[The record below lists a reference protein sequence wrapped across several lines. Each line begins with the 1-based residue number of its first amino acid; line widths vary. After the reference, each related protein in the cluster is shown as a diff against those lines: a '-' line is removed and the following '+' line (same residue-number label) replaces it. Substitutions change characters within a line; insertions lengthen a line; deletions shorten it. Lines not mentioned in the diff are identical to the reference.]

1 MTVRRAITTDATGLA
16 ELAKVTF
23 PLACPPGSAPEAIAE
38 FVAGALSEK
47 RFVEYL
53 ADAGR
58 TILVAEDAGGL
69 CGYTMLV
76 AGDPTDPNVAA
87 AITIRPTIE
96 LSKVYVLAG
105 SHGRGVSAPLMA
117 ATLDAA
123 REQGAVGIWLGVNQ
137 LNTRAL
143 RFYEKSGF
151 RLVGEKTFSLGP
163 ELHSDFVMERAL
175 ENTSQ
180 SGRQVS

>member
-1 MTVRRAITTDATGLA
+1 VTVRHARKTDVTGLA

-38 FVAGALSEK
+38 FIAGSLSEE
-47 RFVEYL
+47 RFEAYL
-53 ADAGR
+53 GDAGR
-58 TILVAEDAGGL
+58 TILVAEDESGL
-69 CGYTMLV
+69 CGYTMLI
-76 AGDPTDPNVAA
+76 AGEPTDENVAA
-87 AITIRPTIE
+87 AVSIRPTIE

-123 REQGAVGIWLGVNQ
+123 RERRAVGVWLGVNQ
-137 LNTRAL
+137 LNPRAQ

-151 RLVGEKTFSLGP
+151 RVVGEKTFSLGP

-175 ENTSQ
+175 
-180 SGRQVS
+180 